1 MSHLSPL
8 VPTKGVVSK
17 TIGEATVLVHVA
29 SNRIFELNE
38 SGARI
43 WSMVEHGATRDDI
56 CRRLREEYEA
66 AGDAGS
72 DIDTSVDEL
81 LADLARQGLLGG

>member
-1 MSHLSPL
+1 MTRSSPI

-17 TIGEATVLVHVA
+17 PVGDAVVLVHVA

-43 WSMVEHGATRDDI
+43 WALIEGGASRDEI
-56 CRRLREEYEA
+56 CRRLREEFETDGNADGNIEA
-66 AGDAGS
+66 
-72 DIDTSVDEL
+72 SVDEL
-81 LADLARQGLLGG
+81 LAELASKGLIGG

>member
-1 MSHLSPL
+1 VNRSSPI

-17 TIGEATVLVHVA
+17 PVGDAVVLVHVA

-43 WSMVEHGATRDDI
+43 WALVEGGASRDEI
-56 CRRLREEYEA
+56 CRRLREEFETD
-66 AGDAGS
+66 GGNVDA
-72 DIDTSVDEL
+72 SVDDL
-81 LADLARQGLLGG
+81 LADLASQGLIGG